1 MTVSAACRPRA
12 WVQVPGVD
20 GVLVGP
26 HDLSCSL
33 GVPEDFASEV
43 FQQVCLCRHLSVFQ
57 LVAPR
62 RLWRL
67 RRKAQGIRVCGIR
80 VCGVRCVARGACV
93 SCGVGKS
100 CFLRHFSLGGPGLAC
115 RPRAVAQ
122 ALKTIFTKARAAGVG
137 AGIHQGPLQGCTAP
151 CWRVRDSGGG
161 GGWRALRVQLACV
174 SFGDGGLQAR
184 SKTKDPPGGAV
195 LKPALAPC

>member
-1 MTVSAACRPRA
+1 M
-12 WVQVPGVD
+12 
-20 GVLVGP
+20 
-26 HDLSCSL
+26 
-33 GVPEDFASEV
+33 
-43 FQQVCLCRHLSVFQ
+43 
-57 LVAPR
+57 
-62 RLWRL
+62 
-67 RRKAQGIRVCGIR
+67 CGIR

-100 CFLRHFSLGGPGLAC
+100 CFLRYFSLGGPGLVC

-174 SFGDGGLQAR
+174 SFGDGVASAIQNKRPPWRGGPQAR
-184 SKTKDPPGGAV
+184 PRAMLNRARIAGMAPTTPGMS
-195 LKPALAPC
+195 PE